1 MFLVT
6 LAVYPCFHFKT
17 KTQHPAPCL
26 SGSQTPQGRLA
37 TATVSSWEKLTL
49 DAPIKRRPSLSL
61 PPSFLCP
68 PPCACVHTCS
78 LASCRLL
85 CHHHP
90 RCPFFSS
97 ASTWPALAR
106 VLGAAP
112 ACLSP
117 PDSLLPPTMGKALLF
132 WAQVELG
139 MTPEKQLLSP
149 ESV

>member
-1 MFLVT
+1 MFLVS
-6 LAVYPCFHFKT
+6 LAVCPCFNFQT
-17 KTQHPAPCL
+17 KTWHPALCL
-26 SGSQTPQGRLA
+26 SGSQTPQGRPA

-49 DAPIKRRPSLSL
+49 DAPIRGRPSLSL

-68 PPCACVHTCS
+68 PPCACARTCS

-97 ASTWPALAR
+97 ASAWPALAR
-106 VLGAAP
+106 ASGAAP

-132 WAQVELG
+132 WTQEELG
-139 MTPEKQLLSP
+139 MTPEKQQSSP